1 MLFTKGRQSGTTNN
15 DTTNNVTHD
24 KLPVCPSE
32 CPTNQNDVS
41 ILPPDSESLD
51 AGRSSD
57 QVTSKT
63 KLMVEPTV
71 IRKLLRKTKAPDR
84 LDL

>member
-1 MLFTKGRQSGTTNN
+1 MTP
-15 DTTNNVTHD
+15 D
-24 KLPVCPSE
+24 KLPSE

-51 AGRSSD
+51 AGRSRID
-57 QVTSKT
+57 QITSKT
-63 KLMVEPTV
+63 KLMVEPTA
-71 IRKLLRKTKAPDR
+71 IRKSLRKTKAPDR